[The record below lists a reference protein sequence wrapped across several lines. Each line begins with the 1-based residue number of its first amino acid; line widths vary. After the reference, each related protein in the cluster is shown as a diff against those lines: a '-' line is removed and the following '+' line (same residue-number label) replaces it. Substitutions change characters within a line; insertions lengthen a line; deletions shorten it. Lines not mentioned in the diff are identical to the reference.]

1 MTGHNQARNQ
11 GDHQVGNHIR
21 AHVPNR
27 VHNRV
32 QGRRNSRLLAGT
44 RLYWVLASASLR
56 AKMQYKFDFVTS
68 TIIQA
73 LMGTYDFFLVAVILW
88 KFREVAGWD
97 IYEIGLLFAVSRVG
111 YGFYRVFCNE
121 LEQFEGYIVRGDFD
135 SILIRPWPSLFVLLS
150 RSVDLSRL
158 TWVVQGAKS
167 YFVPVRK
174 PGFLAGLRQVFSHE
188 TREIRAV
195 DDISFRVPRGQFLGY
210 IGPNGAGKST
220 TVKMLTGILHPT
232 SGSVSINGLS
242 PQKDRQRLAKQIGVV
257 FGQRTQLWWDLPTA
271 DSFDILAAMYDVE
284 PKDYEGFQKKFD
296 DLMGIG
302 EFLDV
307 PVRRLSL
314 GQRMRADLAAA
325 LLHRPSVL
333 FLDEPTIGLDVVA
346 KARIREFLRQL
357 NKDQGVTILL
367 TTHDLRD
374 IEELCERVMVI
385 NHGSLVYDGNLP
397 HLRDAAGLPTLLR
410 VKYSALPLGLAAGEY
425 LSPDGGRSAS
435 PRNSAWLVEAVDPV
449 TRTVDVSF
457 DRTLWQVPSVLMAMQ
472 ALGEVRDVSLKEPL
486 IEDIIRRLL

>member
-158 TWVVQGAKS
+158 TWVVQGA
-167 YFVPVRK
+167 
-174 PGFLAGLRQVFSHE
+174 
-188 TREIRAV
+188 
-195 DDISFRVPRGQFLGY
+195 
-210 IGPNGAGKST
+210 
-220 TVKMLTGILHPT
+220 
-232 SGSVSINGLS
+232 
-242 PQKDRQRLAKQIGVV
+242 
-257 FGQRTQLWWDLPTA
+257 
-271 DSFDILAAMYDVE
+271 
-284 PKDYEGFQKKFD
+284 
-296 DLMGIG
+296 GIG
-302 EFLDV
+302 AISLPHLIGTGRLTWGSLLPLLGAATCSGLLYFAVGLATASAAFWI
-307 PVRRLSL
+307 VR
-314 GQRMRADLAAA
+314 
-325 LLHRPSVL
+325 
-333 FLDEPTIGLDVVA
+333 
-346 KARIREFLRQL
+346 
-357 NKDQGVTILL
+357 
-367 TTHDLRD
+367 
-374 IEELCERVMVI
+374 IEELQVFTQ
-385 NHGSLVYDGNLP
+385 NAPGT
-397 HLRDAAGLPTLLR
+397 ATLYPLDIYPGWLK
-410 VKYSALPLGLAAGEY
+410 VALLTVLPLGVGNYVPVVYLLGKGGTWVNLVWPVIISAVSLAVANRMWHAGE
-425 LSPDGGRSAS
+425 
-435 PRNSAWLVEAVDPV
+435 
-449 TRTVDVSF
+449 
-457 DRTLWQVPSVLMAMQ
+457 AMYHST
-472 ALGEVRDVSLKEPL
+472 GS
-486 IEDIIRRLL
+486 